1 MVLRFGSP
9 NRTQETIQQK
19 HACWNCAL
27 AARLAQTRTTM
38 YRVWI
43 GLIAVCISKSGY
55 REMIAA
61 LMRSEPVQAAQE
73 KLIARRGRLALLR
86 STCWARAMQRERP
99 TFREFLFF
107 FDYLVQNG
115 DSFTKDGSLQ
125 NVAARMQVPNETKLG
140 NDGQARL
147 KITQLKEWLEA
158 DFKHMRRHT
167 RDHGDYAKERSSGA
181 ACLLKGR

>member
-1 MVLRFGSP
+1 
-9 NRTQETIQQK
+9 
-19 HACWNCAL
+19 
-27 AARLAQTRTTM
+27 M

-125 NVAARMQVPNETKLG
+125 NVAARM
-140 NDGQARL
+140 
-147 KITQLKEWLEA
+147 
-158 DFKHMRRHT
+158 
-167 RDHGDYAKERSSGA
+167 
-181 ACLLKGR
+181 